1 MTTIETVKYQNDYTI
16 ATVKYQND
24 YTGEMF
30 DDYEECFDSE
40 AKFMFSRNNTG
51 ILAVLDGGRI
61 GEIMEAFDSRYVNG
75 LNTDSINAIIFP
87 SAKVA
92 RAFINNFKSYW
103 YEKDGSEPEP
113 FDPDACDDNYP
124 DTLVFIP
131 SINAN
136 DENYHSF
143 ISAAEAK
150 FIIHS
155 FSQDIKLAVKAKRMV
170 DNSDKV

>member
-1 MTTIETVKYQNDYTI
+1 MTTIETI
-16 ATVKYQND
+16 KYQND
-24 YTGEMF
+24 YTGEVF
-30 DDYEECFDSE
+30 DDYKECFDSE
-40 AKFMFSRNNTG
+40 AKFMFSRANTG
-51 ILAVLDGGRI
+51 IIAVLDGGRI
-61 GEIMEAFDSRYVNG
+61 GDIIEAFDSFYVSG
-75 LNTDSINAIIFP
+75 LNTDRVNAIIFP

-92 RAFINNFKSYW
+92 HAFINNFKSYW

-143 ISAAEAK
+143 ITAAEAK
-150 FIIHS
+150 LIIGY
-155 FSQDIKLAVKAKRMV
+155 FRQDMELAEKAKKIV
-170 DNSDKV
+170 DNSDKA

>member
-1 MTTIETVKYQNDYTI
+1 MTTIE
-16 ATVKYQND
+16 TVKYQND

-40 AKFMFSRNNTG
+40 AKFLFSEANTG
-51 ILAVLDGGRI
+51 IIAVLDGSRI
-61 GEIMEAFDSRYVNG
+61 GDIIEAFDSRYVNG

-92 RAFINNFKSYW
+92 HAFINNFKSYW

-143 ISAAEAK
+143 ITAAEAK
-150 FIIHS
+150 LLIGYFR
-155 FSQDIKLAVKAKRMV
+155 QNVELAEKAKRRI
-170 DNSDKV
+170 DKSDKV